1 MLKAGRTRAG
11 GRLLGGTG
19 TDPPDRTPPE
29 PQAPLRSTLRGMQ
42 VRVSTPTPVIQHGA
56 AVALAVT
63 AGHFINDAYGAM
75 LTPLM
80 PALQSKYGV
89 SIAAVT
95 LLSSVYSL
103 TSSVMQPLLGILGE
117 RLDRRYSAA
126 LGPLMTGLGLTLMG
140 FVPWFGALIL
150 LVAVA
155 GFGSG
160 FFHPAGAAYVAQY
173 SPPNKRGLW
182 ASLFSAGGTAGMALG
197 PVFAGVGLSNLPWFA
212 LIGVVFAAITFAV
225 TPPGTQKARKIKLRE
240 YVQIFRGPMQWL
252 WGMAVLRSLA
262 SMGYN
267 TMLPFMLFARGYG
280 LREVGVTLA
289 IYAVASAIGG
299 IVGGRLSDRYGRTP
313 VLRAAILTT
322 IPFFAVL
329 ILSNPG
335 QWWFYPLTFLVG
347 AAVNASIPVG
357 VVTAQEYAPEHV
369 AVASSIM
376 MGFSWGFAG
385 LLIFLVGMLADATT
399 PTTAALVSISL
410 LVPSAVIAYRL
421 PEPEKAE
428 FS

>member
-1 MLKAGRTRAG
+1 M
-11 GRLLGGTG
+11 
-19 TDPPDRTPPE
+19 
-29 PQAPLRSTLRGMQ
+29 QASSA
-42 VRVSTPTPVIQHGA
+42 VSASVSRHATAI
-56 AVALAVT
+56 ALAVT

-80 PALQSKYGV
+80 PALQAKYGV

-95 LLSSVYSL
+95 FLSSVYSL
-103 TSSVMQPLLGILGE
+103 TSSVLQPLLGILGE
-117 RLDRRYSAA
+117 RIDRRYAAA

-140 FVPWFGALIL
+140 YVPWFGALVL

-160 FFHPAGAAYVAQY
+160 FFHPAGAAYVAQH
-173 SPPNKRGLW
+173 SPQDKRGLW
-182 ASLFSAGGTAGMALG
+182 ASLFSAGGTGGMALG
-197 PVFAGVGLSNLPWFA
+197 PVFAGVGLSHLPWFA
-212 LIGVVFAAITFAV
+212 FIGALVAALTFAV
-225 TPPGTQKARKIKLRE
+225 TPSGRQQGRRVGLRE
-240 YVQIFRGPMQWL
+240 YAGIFRGPLVWL

-267 TMLPFMLFARGYG
+267 AMLPFMLLAKGFGKA
-280 LREVGVTLA
+280 EVGWTLA
-289 IYAVASAIGG
+289 IYALASAIGG
-299 IVGGRLSDRYGRTP
+299 ILGGRYSDRYGRTP

-329 ILSNPG
+329 ILSSPAN
-335 QWWFYPLTFLVG
+335 WWFFPLTFLVG

-357 VVTAQEYAPEHV
+357 VVTAQEYAPGHV

-385 LLIFLVGMLADATT
+385 LLVFLVGALADATS
-399 PTTAALVSISL
+399 PQTAALASL
-410 LVPSAVIAYRL
+410 ALLIPSAVIAYRL
-421 PEPEKAE
+421 PEPQKAD
-428 FS
+428 FR

>member
-1 MLKAGRTRAG
+1 
-11 GRLLGGTG
+11 
-19 TDPPDRTPPE
+19 
-29 PQAPLRSTLRGMQ
+29 MQ
-42 VRVSTPTPVIQHGA
+42 VRVTSPTPVIQHGTA
-56 AVALAVT
+56 IALAVT

-95 LLSSVYSL
+95 VLSSVYSL
-103 TSSVMQPLLGILGE
+103 TSSVMQPLLGIVGE
-117 RLDRRYSAA
+117 SLDRRYAAA
-126 LGPLMTGLGLTLMG
+126 LGPLMTGLGLTMMG
-140 FVPWFGALIL
+140 FVPLFGALIL

-160 FFHPAGAAYVAQY
+160 FFHPAGSAYVAQN
-173 SPPNKRGLW
+173 SPPSKRGLW
-182 ASLFSAGGTAGMALG
+182 ASIFSAGGTAGMALG
-197 PVFAGVGLSNLPWFA
+197 PVFAGVGLTHLPWFA

-225 TPPGTQKARKIKLRE
+225 TPSGTQKARKFKLRE

-267 TMLPFMLFARGYG
+267 TMLPFMLFARGFG
-280 LREVGVTLA
+280 QREVGITLA
-289 IYAVASAIGG
+289 TYAIASAIGG

-313 VLRAAILTT
+313 ILRAAILTT

-329 ILSNPG
+329 ILSHPG
-335 QWWFYPLTFLVG
+335 QWWFYPLTFMVG

-357 VVTAQEYAPEHV
+357 VVTAQEYAPQHV

-410 LVPSAVIAYRL
+410 LIPSAVIAYRL